1 MVGMDKAMAVA
12 RQSGIEP
19 KGMTLVEFLTAI
31 VILGILSAIAI
42 PGILGSIHRTG
53 VDGASRR
60 LTEDIRLA
68 QSNAITK
75 GAQARLIV
83 FDQTGA
89 VPDPGNLNDPTK
101 ANKYRIE
108 LRPGPSALWPSVN
121 DNPSS
126 NPNVLTVW
134 QDIGSQ
140 YRGVAVT
147 TGSAVVF
154 NSQGFLLNSS
164 APVNTVFQGP
174 GGSKTVQTTAIGKVT
189 VL

>member
-1 MVGMDKAMAVA
+1 MAVA

-53 VDGASRR
+53 VDGASRQ

-68 QSNAITK
+68 QSNAITR
-75 GAQARLIV
+75 GAQTRLIV
-83 FDQTGA
+83 FDQGGS
-89 VPDPGNLNDPTK
+89 VPDPGNLDDPTK
-101 ANKYRIE
+101 ANQYRIE
-108 LRPGPSALWPSVN
+108 LRTGPAALWPSLN
-121 DNPSS
+121 DNPST

-134 QDIGSQ
+134 QDVGTQ
-140 YRGVAVT
+140 YRGVSVT
-147 TGSAVVF
+147 SGSALLF
-154 NSQGFLLNSS
+154 NPQGFLVNSL
-164 APVNTVFQGP
+164 APVNTVLQGP
-174 GGSKTVQTTAIGKVT
+174 GGSKTVQTTAIGRAV

>member
-1 MVGMDKAMAVA
+1 MSTARKA
-12 RQSGIEP
+12 RNEP
-19 KGMTLVEFLTAI
+19 KGMTLVELLIGI
-31 VILGILSAIAI
+31 VMIGILSAIAI
-42 PGILGSIHRTG
+42 PGILGSIHRSG

-75 GAQARLIV
+75 GAQTRLIV
-83 FDQTGA
+83 FDQSGA
-89 VPDPGNLNDPTK
+89 VPNPGNLNDPTK

-108 LRPGPSALWPSVN
+108 LRTGPAALWPSVN
-121 DNPSS
+121 DYPST

-134 QDIGSQ
+134 QDIGTQ
-140 YRGVAVT
+140 YRGVSVT

-154 NSQGFLLNSS
+154 NSQGFLLNTS

-174 GGSKTVQTTAIGKVT
+174 SGSKTVQTTAIGKVT

>member
-1 MVGMDKAMAVA
+1 MAVA
-12 RQSGIEP
+12 RKSNSDP

-31 VILGILSAIAI
+31 IILGILCTIAV

-75 GAQARLIV
+75 GMQTRLVV
-83 FDQTGA
+83 FDQSGS
-89 VPDPGNLNDPTK
+89 VPDPGNLNDPAK
-101 ANKYRIE
+101 ANRYRIE
-108 LRPGPSALWPSVN
+108 MRSGPLAPWPSVN
-121 DNPSS
+121 DYPSTNS
-126 NPNVLTVW
+126 NVLTVW
-134 QDIGSQ
+134 QDLGTQ

-147 TGSAVVF
+147 QGSAILF
-154 NSQGFLLNSS
+154 NSQGFLMNVL
-164 APVNTVFQGP
+164 APVKTVLQGP
-174 GGSKTVQTTAIGKVT
+174 GGTKTVQTTVIGKVT

>member
-1 MVGMDKAMAVA
+1 MMGIRKA
-12 RQSGIEP
+12 RSEP
-19 KGMTLVEFLTAI
+19 NGMTLVELLSVI
-31 VILGILSAIAI
+31 VMIGILCAIAV

-75 GAQARLIV
+75 GMQTRLIV
-83 FDQTGA
+83 FDQSGV
-89 VPDPGNLNDPTK
+89 VPDPGNLNDPAK

-108 LRPGPSALWPSVN
+108 MRSGPLAPWPSVN
-121 DNPSS
+121 DYPGANS
-126 NPNVLTVW
+126 NVLTVW
-134 QDIGSQ
+134 QDLGSQ

-147 TGSAVVF
+147 QGSAILF
-154 NSQGFLLNSS
+154 NSQGFLMNAL
-164 APVNTVFQGP
+164 APVNTVLQGP
-174 GGSKTVQTTAIGKVT
+174 GGSKTVQTTAIGKAT

>member
-1 MVGMDKAMAVA
+1 
-12 RQSGIEP
+12 
-19 KGMTLVEFLTAI
+19 MTLVEFLTAI
-31 VILGILSAIAI
+31 VILGILCAIAV

-83 FDQTGA
+83 FDQSGA
-89 VPDPGNLNDPTK
+89 VPDPGNLNDSTK

-108 LRPGPSALWPSVN
+108 LRTGPSALWPSVN
-121 DNPSS
+121 DNPST
-126 NPNVLTVW
+126 NPNVLTIW
-134 QDIGSQ
+134 QDIGNE
-140 YRGVAVT
+140 YRGVSVT
-147 TGSAVVF
+147 TGSALLF
-154 NSQGFLLNSS
+154 NSQGFLVNTS
-164 APVNTVFQGP
+164 APVNTVLQGP
-174 GGSKTVQTTAIGKVT
+174 GGTKTVQTTAIGKAT